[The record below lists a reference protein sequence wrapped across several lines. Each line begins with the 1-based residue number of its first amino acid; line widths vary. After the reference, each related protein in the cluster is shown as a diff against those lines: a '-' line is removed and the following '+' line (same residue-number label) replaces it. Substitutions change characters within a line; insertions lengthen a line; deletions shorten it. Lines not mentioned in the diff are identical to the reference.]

1 MPTFPTP
8 PQNNRIGFHYIPD
21 AHHFRES
28 DLYTWL
34 PELKTLGASWLT
46 MIAPA
51 DRAIP
56 EFFINGLIE
65 NGIEPILHFQ
75 LSLDSPPTVED
86 LNLLF
91 SNYARWGV
99 HYIILFDSPNCR
111 NSWHPTTWAQEDLV
125 ERFLDRFIPPAEA
138 SAKSGLVPVF
148 PPLTPGGDY
157 WDTAFLRASLQAI
170 ERRGN
175 FYLLDRIGLSANAFA
190 GNRPLDWGSGGPE
203 RWPEARPYQTKAGG
217 QDHRGFMISDWYLAI
232 TQAVLGE
239 ARPLILL
246 HMGSS
251 SVDNKSIDPDQKSH
265 VRRTL
270 GMVQALAGPSTI
282 AKNNPSLKAVNAL
295 PPEVLCGNFWLLCSE
310 PGRSYANQAWFLLG
324 EKASPKAQAL
334 IRWNSW
340 ADGTPSPDDPK
351 SPPIQITNQTIPH
364 YLVLPAFEWGITDW
378 HLNAAR
384 PFIRKYRPMIGFSL
398 NYAFMAERVTVV
410 GDIEQFPE
418 SALDLLRNAGCR
430 VERISGDGT
439 SIATQ
444 LAEK

>member
-1 MPTFPTP
+1 MPTFHTP
-8 PQNNRIGFHYIPD
+8 PNNNRIGFHYFPD
-21 AHHFRES
+21 ADHYRES

-34 PELKTLGASWLT
+34 PELKTLEASWLVLD
-46 MIAPA
+46 APA

-75 LSLDSPPTVED
+75 LPLEHLAALED

-91 SNYARWGV
+91 KNYARWGV
-99 HYIILFDSPNCR
+99 NYVILFAEPNKR
-111 NSWHPTTWAQEDLV
+111 SAWSTAAWAQNDLV

-138 SAKSGLVPVF
+138 AAKSGLTPVF
-148 PPLTPGGDY
+148 PPLKPGGEY

-175 FYLLDRIGLSANAFA
+175 LFLLEHMGISADAHA
-190 GNRPLDWGSGGPE
+190 GNKPLDWGSGGPE
-203 RWPEARPYQTKAGG
+203 RWPEARPYQTKNGA
-217 QDHRGFMISDWYLAI
+217 QDQRGFAISDWYTAI
-232 TQAVLGE
+232 AQAVIGE
-239 ARPLILL
+239 PRPIILL
-246 HMGSS
+246 NLGSS
-251 SVDNKSIDPDQKSH
+251 PNGAKSPTSDQSAH

-270 GMVQALAGPSTI
+270 GMVQALAGPSTKS
-282 AKNNPSLKAVNAL
+282 KNHPSMAAVSAL
-295 PPEVLCGNFWLLCSE
+295 SPEVLCGNFWLLSADQASPC
-310 PGRSYANQAWFLLG
+310 ADQAWFLPG
-324 EKASPKAQAL
+324 GKGSPKAQAL
-334 IRWNSW
+334 IRWHSSPESKGDQ
-340 ADGTPSPDDPK
+340 AVTPFQIK
-351 SPPIQITNQTIPH
+351 HQPIQH
-364 YLVLPAFEWGITDW
+364 YLILPAFEWGIADW

-398 NYAFMAERVTVV
+398 NYAFLAERVTVV
-410 GDIEQFPE
+410 GDDEQFPE
-418 SALDLLRNAGCR
+418 SALEQLRNAGCR